1 MCSRLP
7 RMSIVQPRHRPPG
20 SKNRI
25 PSNVSVQKTKHF
37 GISIVLRS
45 RQLPLDVPLKLEI
58 QVPFNSTPT
67 RASIRV
73 SGIPG
78 AVHKQVNAALLMIR
92 QAKGSPFVFVQE
104 FREFSMPDVFIRNL
118 REVSESALD

>member
-1 MCSRLP
+1 
-7 RMSIVQPRHRPPG
+7 
-20 SKNRI
+20 
-25 PSNVSVQKTKHF
+25 
-37 GISIVLRS
+37 VLRN
-45 RQLPLDVPLKLEI
+45 RQLPLDRPLKLEI

-73 SGIPG
+73 SGIRG

-118 REVSESALD
+118 REVSESALDSCCHAADDEGHYTEEREQAPSRGQQWTQAPGWDGKAR